1 LARDFCRDKASNP
14 IAHFALDF
22 GRKESVCGDDGHRA

>member
-1 LARDFCRDKASNP
+1 MIGGGKTSNT

-22 GRKESVCGDDGHRA
+22 PRKESVCGGHGQ